1 MNSSAIGRP
10 CAAACMLAAWLFPVA
25 AQESGRG
32 EQYAEVRLPSV
43 AIGKTYST
51 WRMAQAPLVVRNTSD
66 DTVIVHLG
74 VLVPARHDVHLG
86 ARPVPDRD
94 WIHVETND
102 FVLPPHSEERTDVRL
117 SLPYDPDLAGHTYQ
131 VDLVR
136 YERHPNGGW
145 AKGER
150 SRLLFAVEMDYRDD
164 TELDF
169 TQQWMPCL
177 AVL

>member
-1 MNSSAIGRP
+1 MNRTAMTRP
-10 CAAACMLAAWLFPVA
+10 CAAACMLATWLLPVS
-25 AQESGRG
+25 AQEGGHG

-51 WRMAQAPLVVRNTSD
+51 WRLSQAPLIVRNTSD

-74 VLVPARHDVHLG
+74 VVLPARHDVRQG
-86 ARPVPDRD
+86 ARAVPDRR
-94 WIHVETND
+94 WIRVESND

-131 VDLVR
+131 VDLMHF
-136 YERHPNGGW
+136 ERRGRGRW

-150 SRLLFAVEMDYRDD
+150 SRLLFRVEMDYRDD
-164 TELDF
+164 TELEF
-169 TQQWMPCL
+169 TRRGLPGP